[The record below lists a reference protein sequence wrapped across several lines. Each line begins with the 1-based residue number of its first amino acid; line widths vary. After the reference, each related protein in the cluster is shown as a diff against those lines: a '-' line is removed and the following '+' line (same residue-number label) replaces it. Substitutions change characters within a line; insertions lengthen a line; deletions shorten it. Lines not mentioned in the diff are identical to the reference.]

1 MLAAQRLKY
10 RYAVTKVPH
19 VLWER
24 QDDAGFVRYF
34 RVSGR
39 AEADPCPDRAK
50 LPPPFPPRILAG
62 WVKSGRIK
70 DPGFLSPGFPPV
82 I

>member
-19 VLWER
+19 VSWER

-50 LPPPFPPRILAG
+50 LSPPFPP
-62 WVKSGRIK
+62 
-70 DPGFLSPGFPPV
+70 
-82 I
+82 